1 MDISHWIAHRAAWS
15 PEKIATRFEG
25 RETSYAEMEACV
37 ARLAGALRDDLGVGQ
52 GDRVAHL
59 GYNSDHLLHLLF
71 ACARVGA
78 ILVPLNWRL
87 TAHEHGYQIS
97 DCGPSVILVEPD
109 WHGHVDGIR
118 GQFPDVRAVAYGGAP
133 SDDWQSYDDLIG
145 AASPRRY
152 DGELDLGLPVLIVYT
167 SGTTGRP
174 KGAVLTQNAL
184 FHGAVNSTAVF
195 DMTSADH
202 VITCIPMFHVGGMNI
217 MTVPAMH
224 AGATVTIHAQFDPAA
239 VLAEIAASRPTLM
252 IAVPAIGQALA
263 AHPDFATTDI
273 SCFRCVCT
281 GSSTVPE
288 ATFTPWHDRGMPITQ
303 VYGLTESGPTVTAVP
318 IALGFTHSVSAGKAV
333 LHAEARVVDD
343 EGNDCPPGISGEI
356 WLRGPNMLKEYWN
369 NPEATAESFAEGG
382 WFKTGDVAHTDDD
395 GWIFVDDRQKEVI
408 ISGGENIYPA
418 ELENILADCA
428 DIAEFSVIGR
438 AHEKWGETPVCCVLQ
453 KEGATLTKETV
464 LALFDDRVA
473 RYKRPSDVIFLEQPL
488 PRTSLGKVQKFE
500 LRKQLGF

>member
-15 PEKIATRFEG
+15 PDKVATRFEG
-25 RETSYAEMEACV
+25 RETTYSAMEARV
-37 ARLAGALRDDLGVGQ
+37 GRLAGGLRDGLGVGP

-59 GYNSDHLLHLLF
+59 GYNSPDLLQLLF
-71 ACARVGA
+71 ACARIGA

-87 TAHEHGYQIS
+87 TPHEHAYQIT
-97 DCGPSVILVEPD
+97 DCGPNVVLVEPD
-109 WHGHVDGIR
+109 WYDHMDGLR
-118 GQFPDVRAVAYGGAP
+118 ETFPDLTMVGYGDPPEGWRSYEDVLTAKPRAC
-133 SDDWQSYDDLIG
+133 DYDIDL
-145 AASPRRY
+145 ASPM
-152 DGELDLGLPVLIVYT
+152 LIVYT

-202 VITCIPMFHVGGMNI
+202 VLTCIPMFHVGGMNI
-217 MTVPAMH
+217 MTTPAMH
-224 AGATVTIHAQFDPAA
+224 AGATVTILPQFEPTA
-239 VLAEIAASRPTLM
+239 VLAEIAESRPTLM
-252 IAVPAIGQALA
+252 VAVPAIAQALA
-263 AHPDFATTDI
+263 AHPDFAGTDL
-273 SCFRCVCT
+273 SCFRCVGT

-288 ATFTPWHDRGMPITQ
+288 ATFTPWHDRGVPITQ

-333 LHAEARVVDD
+333 LHAEARVVDE
-343 EGNDCPPGISGEI
+343 EGKDCPPGVSGEI

-395 GWIFVDDRQKEVI
+395 GWIFVDDRKKELI

-418 ELENILADCA
+418 ELENILADCP
-428 DIAEFSVIGR
+428 DILEFAVIGR
-438 AHEKWGETPVCCVLQ
+438 AHEKWGETPVCCVMP
-453 KEGATLTKETV
+453 KEGVDLTKEAV

-473 RYKRPSDVIFLEQPL
+473 RYKRPSDVIFLDQPL

-500 LRKQLGF
+500 LRKRLGL

>member
-15 PEKIATRFEG
+15 PDKVATRFDG
-25 RETSYAEMEACV
+25 RETTYAAMETRV
-37 ARLAGALRDDLGVGQ
+37 AHLAGGLRDGLGVGP

-59 GYNSDHLLHLLF
+59 GYNSPELLQLLF
-71 ACARVGA
+71 ACARIGA

-87 TAHEHGYQIS
+87 TPHEHAYQIT
-97 DCGPSVILVEPD
+97 DCGPDVVLVEPD
-109 WHGHVDGIR
+109 WFGHMDGLKET
-118 GQFPDVRAVAYGGAP
+118 FPDLIMVAYGDAP
-133 SDDWQSYDDLIG
+133 EGWRSYEDVLTTASLDCDYDIDL
-145 AASPRRY
+145 ASPM
-152 DGELDLGLPVLIVYT
+152 LIVYT

-202 VITCIPMFHVGGMNI
+202 VLTCIPMFHVGGMNI
-217 MTVPAMH
+217 MTTPAMH
-224 AGATVTIHAQFDPAA
+224 AGATVTILPQFEPTA
-239 VLAEIAASRPTLM
+239 VLAEIAESRPTLM
-252 IAVPAIGQALA
+252 VAVPAIAQALA
-263 AHPDFATTDI
+263 AHPDFAATDL
-273 SCFRCVCT
+273 SCFRCVGT

-288 ATFTPWHDRGMPITQ
+288 ATFTPWHDRGVPITQ

-318 IALGFTHSVSAGKAV
+318 ISLGFTHSVSAGKAV
-333 LHAEARVVDD
+333 LHAEARVVDE
-343 EGNDCPPGISGEI
+343 EGKDCPPGVSGEI

-395 GWIFVDDRQKEVI
+395 GWIFVDDRKKELI

-418 ELENILADCA
+418 ELENILADCP
-428 DIAEFSVIGR
+428 DIAEFAVIGR
-438 AHEKWGETPVCCVLQ
+438 AHEKWGETPVCCVMR
-453 KEGATLTKETV
+453 KEGVELTREAV

-473 RYKRPSDVIFLEQPL
+473 RYKRPSDVIFIDQPL

-500 LRKQLGF
+500 LRKRLGI